1 VCNLNA
7 TTSIFSWVFLSQLT
21 RPATSWSRPKLKA
34 HHLPPAKSEATSWP
48 GALITHQCYW
58 LVGPAVLPSH
68 WQVETFVTWG
78 QGSESEVNI
87 GGAGGGLVAWCGGP
101 VLRAC
106 GHRGVGYKIRRPLPH
121 LVSYFLPVPSAFVS
135 PPARRELSPEPVSGE
150 LRRAISEAEREEA
163 RGDTGNAGQ
172 RAEAGRPRCSC
183 CLPPLGLGRCCSF
196 LQFSHP
202 LALAA
207 WGGRAHIGLR
217 VLDLGAVIPPS
228 STSGRGG
235 RGSWEQLLRP
245 SLQLSVS
252 GSEEVEVAAAANL
265 VRTCLLSAT
274 LCLLLLGDDWIVGD
288 LV

>member
-1 VCNLNA
+1 M
-7 TTSIFSWVFLSQLT
+7 
-21 RPATSWSRPKLKA
+21 
-34 HHLPPAKSEATSWP
+34 
-48 GALITHQCYW
+48 
-58 LVGPAVLPSH
+58 GPRVR
-68 WQVETFVTWG
+68 EI
-78 QGSESEVNI
+78 EVNI
-87 GGAGGGLVAWCGGP
+87 GAGCGLVAWCGGP

-135 PPARRELSPEPVSGE
+135 PPARREPSPEPVSGE

-163 RGDTGNAGQ
+163 RGDTGNARQ
-172 RAEAGRPRCSC
+172 RADAARRPRCSC

-235 RGSWEQLLRP
+235 RGSWEHLLRP
-245 SLQLSVS
+245 SLQLSVF
-252 GSEEVEVAAAANL
+252 GSEEAEVAAATDL
-265 VRTCLLSAT
+265 VRTCSLSAT